1 MVSEAS
7 LVCALDSNVIL
18 RYILR
23 DHPTLSPA
31 AQTVLQGVSTGERRV
46 FCDPVIVAEVVY
58 VLTSVYGLSR
68 EMIGDALLDLLR
80 SPGLLVPDKNRYL
93 KALTLFTANVP
104 HFCDACACALAL
116 EKCDGRLYSFDKKLS
131 SIPEVTRLEHPPKN
145 N

>member
-7 LVCALDSNVIL
+7 LVCAIDSNVIL

-31 AQTVLQGVSTGERRV
+31 AQTILQGVSTGERRV

-68 EMIGDALLDLLR
+68 EMIGDVLLDLLR

-93 KALTLFTANVP
+93 KALTLFTASVP
-104 HFCDACACALAL
+104 HFGDACACAAAL
-116 EKCDGRLYSFDKKLS
+116 EETEGRLYSFDKKLS
-131 SIPEVTRLEHPPKN
+131 QVEGVTRLEKPRKQ
-145 N
+145 